1 MDQQHVLII
10 NAGSSSLK
18 LTLAALPD
26 YQVLAAFLAEQLETD
41 TPKLH
46 QKAPQSTSTSLTSA
60 STHQQALEACL
71 ARLNEQGL
79 LTREPD
85 AVGHRVVHGGE
96 AFADSAR
103 IDERVT
109 AAIDACSPLAPL
121 HNPANL
127 AGIRAIQSLYP
138 ECPQV
143 AVFDTAFHQ
152 SLPEAA
158 YHYAIP
164 HSLYEEHGVR
174 RYGFHGTSHRWILQ
188 QAAHW
193 LDREPGQTSI
203 ISAHLGNGCSV
214 TAVRDGRSVDTSMG
228 LTPLEGLV
236 MGTRSGDV
244 DPGLFDFLL
253 RRGYSAETIHTML
266 NRESG
271 LLGLSGISH
280 DMRTLTEAAED
291 GHQQADLAINVF
303 CFRLARYIGA
313 MMASL
318 DQLDALVFTG
328 GIGENSPLVRQRT
341 LAHLGIF
348 GLALDETANS
358 KAGGEATTAL
368 QKQGTPPV
376 LVIPTDEEQMIALD
390 TQRLT
395 NAGSTT

>member
-1 MDQQHVLII
+1 MNQKHLLII

-18 LTLAALPD
+18 LTLATLPN
-26 YQVLAAFLAEQLETD
+26 YTVLAAFLAERLGAD
-41 TPKLH
+41 TPTLT
-46 QKAPQSTSTSLTSA
+46 QKAPQSACTPLSTGSS
-60 STHQQALEACL
+60 HQQALEACL
-71 ARLNEQGL
+71 ERLQEQGL
-79 LTREPD
+79 LTHEPD

-96 AFADSAR
+96 SFTDSAL
-103 IDERVT
+103 IDEQIIT
-109 AAIDACSPLAPL
+109 AIDTCSTLAPL

-127 AGIRAIQSLYP
+127 AGIRAIQTLYP
-138 ECPQV
+138 DCPQV

-152 SLPEAA
+152 SLPQAA
-158 YHYAIP
+158 YHYAVP
-164 HSLYEEHGVR
+164 RTLYEEHGVR

-188 QAAHW
+188 QASEW
-193 LDREPGQTSI
+193 LNQAPERTAI

-214 TAVRDGRSVDTSMG
+214 TAVHEGQSVDTSMG

-253 RRGYSAETIHTML
+253 RRGYGAQAIHDML

-271 LLGLSGISH
+271 LLGLSGVSH
-280 DMRTLTEAAED
+280 DMRTLTKAAAD
-291 GHQQADLAINVF
+291 GHEQADLAVNVF

-318 DQLDALVFTG
+318 DRLDALVFTG
-328 GIGENSPLVRQRT
+328 GIGENSATVRQRT

-348 GLALDETANS
+348 GIAVDETANNQTETDTATS
-358 KAGGEATTAL
+358 IQASGG
-368 QKQGTPPV
+368 PPV

-395 NAGSTT
+395 NARRTT

>member
-1 MDQQHVLII
+1 MDQQHLLII

-18 LTLAALPD
+18 LTLATAPD
-26 YQVLAAFLAEQLETD
+26 YQVLGAFLAERLGTD
-41 TPKLH
+41 NPTLN
-46 QKAPQSTSTSLTSA
+46 QKAPQSASESLA
-60 STHQQALEACL
+60 SGSGHHEALEACL
-71 ARLNEQGL
+71 KRLKTQGL
-79 LTREPD
+79 LSREPD

-96 AFADSAR
+96 AFTDSAL
-103 IDERVT
+103 IDDQVT
-109 AAIDACSPLAPL
+109 AAIDGCSTLAPL

-127 AGIRAIQSLYP
+127 AGIRATRSLYP
-138 ECPQV
+138 DCPQV

-152 SLPEAA
+152 SLPATA
-158 YHYAIP
+158 YHYAVP
-164 HSLYEEHGVR
+164 QALYHDHGVR

-188 QAAHW
+188 QAAGW
-193 LDREPGQTSI
+193 LERPPERTSI

-214 TAVRDGRSVDTSMG
+214 TAVRNGRSVDTSMG

-253 RRGYSAETIHTML
+253 RRGYGAEAIHDML

-271 LLGLSGISH
+271 LLGLSGVSH
-280 DMRTLTEAAED
+280 DMRTLTEAAQD
-291 GHQQADLAINVF
+291 GHEQANLAVNVF

-318 DQLDALVFTG
+318 ERLDALVFTG

-341 LAHLGIF
+341 LAHLSIF
-348 GLALDETANS
+348 GLALDEASNRNPES
-358 KAGGEATTAL
+358 AAAIHAP
-368 QKQGTPPV
+368 GTPPV

-395 NAGSTT
+395 TTGRTA

>member
-1 MDQQHVLII
+1 MDQQQLLII

-18 LTLAALPD
+18 LTLATLPD
-26 YQVLAAFLAEQLETD
+26 YRVLAAFLAERLGAED
-41 TPKLH
+41 PILN
-46 QKAPQSTSTSLTSA
+46 QKAPQTASDSLANGSA
-60 STHQQALEACL
+60 HQQALEACL
-71 ARLNEQGL
+71 ARLNEQGV

-96 AFADSAR
+96 AFSDSAP

-109 AAIDACSPLAPL
+109 AAIEACTPLAPL

-127 AGIRAIQSLYP
+127 AGIRAIQNLYP
-138 ECPQV
+138 QCPQV

-152 SLPEAA
+152 SLPETA

-188 QAAHW
+188 QAAQW
-193 LDREPGQTSI
+193 LDQQPAHTSI

-214 TAVRDGRSVDTSMG
+214 TAVRDGQSVDTSMG

-236 MGTRSGDV
+236 MGTRSGDI

-253 RRGYSAETIHTML
+253 RRGYSAETIHAML
-266 NRESG
+266 NHESG

-291 GHQQADLAINVF
+291 GHQQADLAVNVF

-318 DQLDALVFTG
+318 GQLDALVFTG

-348 GLALDETANS
+348 GLALDETTNNNAE
-358 KAGGEATTAL
+358 KGATTAL
-368 QKQGTPPV
+368 QTQGAPPV

-395 NAGSTT
+395 NAGSIT

>member
-1 MDQQHVLII
+1 MDQQQLLII

-18 LTLAALPD
+18 LTLASLPD
-26 YQVLAAFLAEQLETD
+26 YTVVAAFLAERLGTD
-41 TPKLH
+41 NPDIS
-46 QKAPQSTSTSLTSA
+46 QKGPQAATESLA
-60 STHQQALEACL
+60 AGAGHHEALEAAL
-71 ARLNEQGL
+71 ERLGEQGL
-79 LTREPD
+79 LTRAPD

-96 AFADSAR
+96 RFTDSALVTSEV
-103 IDERVT
+103 ID
-109 AAIDACSPLAPL
+109 AIEACSPLAPL

-127 AGIRAIQSLYP
+127 AGIRAMQNLYP
-138 ECPQV
+138 DCPQV

-164 HSLYEEHGVR
+164 HELYREHGVR

-188 QAAHW
+188 QAARR
-193 LDREPGQTSI
+193 LGQAPEQTSL

-214 TAVRDGRSVDTSMG
+214 TAVRDGQSVDTSMG

-253 RRGYSAETIHTML
+253 SRGYTAEAIHDML

-271 LLGLSGISH
+271 LLGISGLSH
-280 DMRTLTEAAED
+280 DMRTLTEAAEE
-291 GHQQADLAINVF
+291 GHERADLAVNVF
-303 CFRLARYIGA
+303 CFRLARYIGS

-318 DQLDALVFTG
+318 DRLDALVFTG
-328 GIGENSPLVRQRT
+328 GIGENSTLVRQRT
-341 LAHLGIF
+341 LARLGIF
-348 GLALDETANS
+348 GLTQE
-358 KAGGEATTAL
+358 
-368 QKQGTPPV
+368 QI

-395 NAGSTT
+395 NGGRNA

>member
-1 MDQQHVLII
+1 MDQQHLLII

-18 LTLAALPD
+18 LTLATLPD
-26 YQVLAAFLAEQLETD
+26 YSVLAAFLAERLGAD
-41 TPKLH
+41 TPTLS
-46 QKAPQSTSTSLTSA
+46 QKAPQSA
-60 STHQQALEACL
+60 STPLAGGSSHQQALEACL
-71 ARLNEQGL
+71 DRLWEQGL

-96 AFADSAR
+96 SFTDSTL
-103 IDERVT
+103 IDEQIIT
-109 AAIDACSPLAPL
+109 AIDACSALAPL

-127 AGIRAIQSLYP
+127 AGIRAIQAFYP
-138 ECPQV
+138 DCPQV

-158 YHYAIP
+158 YHYAVP
-164 HSLYEEHGVR
+164 RTLYQQHGVR

-188 QAAHW
+188 QAAGW
-193 LDREPGQTSI
+193 LNQAPGRTAI

-214 TAVRDGRSVDTSMG
+214 TAVREGQSVDTSMG

-253 RRGYSAETIHTML
+253 RRGYSTRAVHDML

-271 LLGLSGISH
+271 LLGLSGVSH
-280 DMRTLTEAAED
+280 DMRTLTEAAAH
-291 GHQQADLAINVF
+291 GHEQADLAVNVF

-318 DQLDALVFTG
+318 ERLDALVFTG
-328 GIGENSPLVRQRT
+328 GIGENSAIVRQRT
-341 LAHLGIF
+341 LAHLAIF
-348 GLALDETANS
+348 GLALDEAANNRIETDTATS
-358 KAGGEATTAL
+358 IQAC
-368 QKQGTPPV
+368 GTPPV

-390 TQRLT
+390 AQRLT
-395 NAGSTT
+395 NGKSNT

>member
-1 MDQQHVLII
+1 MDQQHLLII

-18 LTLAALPD
+18 LTLAALPE
-26 YQVLAAFLAEQLETD
+26 YTVLAAFLAERLGTGAP
-41 TPKLH
+41 TLH
-46 QKAPQSTSTSLTSA
+46 QKTPQSASESLA
-60 STHQQALEACL
+60 ADAGHHEALEACL
-71 ARLNEQGL
+71 ERLREQGV
-79 LTREPD
+79 LTRAPD

-96 AFADSAR
+96 RFTDSAR
-103 IDERVT
+103 IDEEV
-109 AAIDACSPLAPL
+109 IDAIEACSSLAPL

-127 AGIRAIQSLYP
+127 EGIRALQALYP
-138 ECPQV
+138 NVPQV

-152 SLPEAA
+152 TLPKAA
-158 YHYAIP
+158 YHYAVP
-164 HSLYEEHGVR
+164 HTLYREHGLR

-188 QAAHW
+188 QAAER
-193 LDREPGQTSI
+193 LGQTPEQTSI

-253 RRGYSAETIHTML
+253 RRGYTAEAIHDML

-271 LLGLSGISH
+271 LLGLSGLSQ

-291 GHQQADLAINVF
+291 GNEQADLAVNVF

-318 DQLDALVFTG
+318 DRLDALVFTG
-328 GIGENSPLVRQRT
+328 GIGENSALVRQRT
-341 LAHLGIF
+341 LERLGIF
-348 GLALDETANS
+348 GLARES
-358 KAGGEATTAL
+358 I
-368 QKQGTPPV
+368 

-395 NAGSTT
+395 NTRRDA